1 MKKAV
6 IIGAGPAGLA
16 AAYELLQHTDYVPLI
31 LEREDIIGGI
41 ACTVDYKGNKMD
53 MGGHRFFSKSEII
66 NDWWNSFLP
75 PQGKPA
81 IDDIMLNR
89 RQELSEAQNAVDPEK
104 EDVVML
110 SRPRCSRIYYLRQ
123 FFDYPVSLNINTIRG
138 LGIFKMAKIGFSYLK
153 AMAWPR
159 KEITLE
165 DFFINR
171 FGFELYNTFFKDYTE
186 KVWGLPCAEI
196 SASWG
201 AQRIKGISISK
212 ILKDIFAKLFKI
224 KNKEVETSL
233 IESFFYPKFGP
244 GQLWDLV
251 AAEIKQRGGEIKLNR
266 HVTGLELENGRIK
279 SVTAAA
285 PDGTDERYEA
295 DIFFSTMPVRELIAA
310 IDKQNEVPKE
320 VRDTAAGLTYR
331 DFRVAGILLNELKIK
346 NTTATPT
353 INKLIKDTWVYIQEK
368 DVRMGRIQIFNN
380 WSPYLVKNFPDTVW
394 IGLEYFCTEGDELWN
409 APDDE
414 FIKMAVAEAEKIGF
428 IKKADVLDACTHK
441 IRKAYPAYF
450 GTYDNFPIV
459 KEYLNGIGN
468 LYLIGRNGTHRY
480 NNMDHSILSA
490 ITAVDNLKNGRL
502 SKDNIWDINTEQEY
516 HEEKK

>member
-31 LEREDIIGGI
+31 LEREDILGGI

-53 MGGHRFFSKSEII
+53 MGGHRFFSKSETI
-66 NDWWNSFLP
+66 NNWWNGFLP
-75 PQGKPA
+75 PQGQPA

-89 RQELSEAQNAVDPEK
+89 RQELSSAANAVDPQK

-110 SRPRCSRIYYLRQ
+110 SRPRCSRIYYLRR
-123 FFDYPVSLNINTIRG
+123 FFDYPVSLNLNTIRG
-138 LGIFKMAKIGFSYLK
+138 LGIFKMSKIGFSYLK
-153 AMAWPR
+153 AMFFPR
-159 KEITLE
+159 KEVTLE

-186 KVWGLPCAEI
+186 KVWGLPCSEI

-212 ILKDIFAKLFKI
+212 ILKDIFSKVFKI
-224 KNKEVETSL
+224 KNKDVETSL

-251 AAEIKQRGGEIKLNR
+251 ADEIKKRGGEIKLNQ
-266 HVTGLELENGRIK
+266 HVTGLELESGHIK
-279 SVTAAA
+279 AVKAQA
-285 PDGTDERYEA
+285 PDGSIERYEA
-295 DIFFSTMPVRELIAA
+295 DVFFSAMPIRELVAA
-310 IDKQNEVPKE
+310 FDKQNEIPAE

-331 DFRVAGILLNELKIK
+331 DFRVAGILLNELAIK
-346 NTTATPT
+346 NTSSTPT
-353 INKLIKDTWVYIQEK
+353 IKKLIKDTWVYIQEK
-368 DVRMGRIQIFNN
+368 DVKMGRIQIFNN
-380 WSPYLVKNFPDTVW
+380 WSPYLVKNFPNTVW
-394 IGLEYFCTEGDELWN
+394 IGLEYFCSEGDELWN

-414 FIKMAVAEAEKIGF
+414 FIKMAIAEAEKIGF

-450 GTYDNFPIV
+450 GTYDNFPV
-459 KEYLNGIGN
+459 VREYLNDIGN

-502 SKDNIWDINTEQEY
+502 SRDNIWDINTEQEY